1 MYVSPKPGAR
11 VPQVSWRLP
20 GRYVV
25 VLHAGS
31 SEAKVRGTAWRL
43 QARAAWRGYLS
54 EVLHVFHLLPAFLV
68 KMSRDILDMVCGAE
82 GPGLVGHSKG

>member
-1 MYVSPKPGAR
+1 MCPPNPVLMSS
-11 VPQVSWRLP
+11 QVSWRLP

-31 SEAKVRGTAWRL
+31 SEAEVRETARRL
-43 QARAAWRGYLS
+43 QARAARQGYLS

-68 KMSRDILDMVCGAE
+68 KMSRDILDMVRGAE